1 MERLN
6 KLIQEAI
13 VNNKLSKKGCGCGCN
28 TCHLTEN
35 KDKFPHEVKST
46 KYWEDLL
53 KNTNG
58 ISPSTYKTF
67 KNIID
72 SIKKQNNMASDKQ
85 MEELKRLKN
94 GDWKRGSKN

>member
-1 MERLN
+1 MDRLK

-13 VNNKLSKKGCGCGCN
+13 IKDNLSIKDCGCGCN

-35 KDKFPHEVKST
+35 KFPHEIKST

-58 ISPSTYKTF
+58 ISPGTYKTF
-67 KNIID
+67 KSIID
-72 SIKKQNNMASDKQ
+72 SIKKQDNMASDKQ
-85 MEELKRLKN
+85 MEELKRLKS